1 MLQGWWYKYKERDDY
16 IHCYLRNKNIIIQT
30 KRVNSVERKRTA
42 KIQKK
47 KKKKKNIIRDL
58 FGNINKK
65 KKKNKILN

>member
-47 KKKKKNIIRDL
+47 KKKKIKHYLRIVWEVYPITFIIL
-58 FGNINKK
+58 SC
-65 KKKNKILN
+65 